1 MKSRKVAIVGARLVG
16 KLLMLV
22 KYVEDQ
28 FVEDYYPTISAHYT
42 KTLTFRGAP
51 FELEI
56 VDTAGQDEFSMVE
69 ESQLIGIHGYMLVYL
84 VTLRQLFELIE
95 LIRDKILNAVG
106 TEDPL
111 GVPMV
116 VVGNKCDLSMQRVVL
131 TLEGAALARGLHCP
145 FVETLVKDNLR
156 IAEAFEA
163 VLAGIEG
170 AADAPSKCVIV

>member
-16 KLLMLV
+16 KSLMLV

-28 FVEDYYPTISAHYT
+28 FVEDYYPTIEAHYT
-42 KTLTFRGAP
+42 KLITFRGAP
-51 FELEI
+51 FDLEI

-95 LIRDKILNAVG
+95 LIRDKILNAIG
-106 TEDPL
+106 ADDAAT
-111 GVPMV
+111 VPMV
-116 VVGNKCDLSMQRVVL
+116 VVGNKCDLAMQRVVL
-131 TLEGAALARGLHCP
+131 TAEGQALARQLRCP

-156 IAEAFEA
+156 ISQAFES

-170 AADAPSKCVIV
+170 AADTPSKCVIV